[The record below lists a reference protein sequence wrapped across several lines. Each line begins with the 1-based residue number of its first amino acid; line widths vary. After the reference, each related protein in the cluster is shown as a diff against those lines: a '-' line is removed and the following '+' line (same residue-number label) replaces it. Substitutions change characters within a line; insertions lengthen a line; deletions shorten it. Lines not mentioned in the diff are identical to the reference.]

1 MPILTLVCEHCG
13 LLLIIGSKNKK
24 AAEAIFDYGKINPI
38 LGKPYELN
46 CLCCGHP
53 MVKARAYL
61 NLLRYYQIQTIISA
75 NVGIVKIR
83 EIWEILNYNHYDI
96 IVLLSLDFSK

>member
-24 AAEAIFDYGKINPI
+24 AAESIFDYGKVNPI

-46 CLCCGHP
+46 CLSCGHP
-53 MVKARAYL
+53 MVKAKAVPKWSRVL
-61 NLLRYYQIQTIISA
+61 SD
-75 NVGIVKIR
+75 
-83 EIWEILNYNHYDI
+83 NHNNKNDNCKCWHSKDKRNPENPK
-96 IVLLSLDFSK
+96 LQSL